1 MINETSCLES
11 TPVFDEEVAP
21 DNIDDALDL
30 HASAEYVRLIGE
42 QCVDPS
48 SGYPA
53 CVSVNAAVDPSD
65 TSSIIIVER
74 DGPDAC

>member
-11 TPVFDEEVAP
+11 TPVFDEEGAP
-21 DNIDDALDL
+21 DNIDDALDP
-30 HASAEYVRLIGE
+30 HASAEHIRLIDE
-42 QCVDPS
+42 QCVDPT